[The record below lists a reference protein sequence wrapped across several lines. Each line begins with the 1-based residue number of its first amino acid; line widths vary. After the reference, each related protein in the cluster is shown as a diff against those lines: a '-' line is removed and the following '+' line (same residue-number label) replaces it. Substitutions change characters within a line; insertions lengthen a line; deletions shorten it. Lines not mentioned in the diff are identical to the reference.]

1 MKRFA
6 SICKWSLLIWG
17 AISLAGVIVITGW
30 VGYQFTFG
38 NRNKIDFASPHDVRF
53 VLNWCNLGESRTE
66 KVIHSYQSSRSFTGD
81 HLDAYAIKISRVNPE
96 ELTATNAANAER
108 TWHRGDQLPALLD
121 DAVCFAAM
129 FLGDGETGEI
139 PWFPKERNLRSDQF
153 YVFPQSIY
161 YYGGRTISADLI
173 FVRPADKML
182 FYFSA
187 KT

>member
-6 SICKWSLLIWG
+6 AICKWSLLIWG
-17 AISLAGVIVITGW
+17 AISLAGVVAIAGFAA
-30 VGYQFTFG
+30 YQFTFG
-38 NRNKIDFASPHDVRF
+38 NRAKTDFAAPQNVRF

-81 HLDAYAIKISRVNPE
+81 HLDAYAIKILRVTPE
-96 ELTATNAANAER
+96 ELTATNAASPGR
-108 TWHRGDQLPALLD
+108 TWHRGDQLPTLLD
-121 DAVCFAAM
+121 DAVRFAAM

-139 PWFPKERNLRSDQF
+139 PWFPKEAELRSNQF

-161 YYGGRTISADLI
+161 YYGGRPIEADLI

>member
-6 SICKWSLLIWG
+6 AICKWSLLIWG
-17 AISLAGVIVITGW
+17 AISLAGVIAITGLAA
-30 VGYQFTFG
+30 YQLTFG
-38 NRNKIDFASPHDVRF
+38 NRAKTDFASPHDVRF

-66 KVIHSYQSSRSFTGD
+66 KVVHSYRSSRSFTGD
-81 HLDAYAIKISRVNPE
+81 HLDAYAIKITRISLE
-96 ELTATNAANAER
+96 ELSATNAFFPTAR
-108 TWHRGDQLPALLD
+108 WHRGDRLPAMLD
-121 DAVCFAAM
+121 DAVRFAAM
-129 FLGDGETGEI
+129 FLGDGEAGEI

-161 YYGGRTISADLI
+161 YYGGRPIEADLI